1 MSPLP
6 PRRISA
12 AGVRAALDMQGQ
24 SDVNVLAWAGDGG
37 TFDIGL
43 QSLSGAAERNDNIIY
58 VCYDNEAYMNTGIQR
73 SSATPY
79 GAWTTTTPVE
89 SPKSEPK
96 KEHHGDPGGAQD
108 PVRRNRIH
116 RLSGRLLP
124 ENAKGKDGPGTRF
137 IHLWVT
143 CPTGYK
149 SEERYSIK
157 IARLAV
163 ETGMFPLY
171 EVEHGTRYT
180 INRTPAFSDLT
191 EYLNLQGRFRHLTE
205 AQIETMR
212 RNIKWEW
219 KRLEAKVEMGRKLE
233 VTPTDANITLGVRSC
248 KERQCESIVSACAT
262 YRPTSV
268 GCHGA
273 ISHSWTS
280 TCCSSRRNV
289 SISSSKRATDSCFV
303 WSMMAAQFACH
314 SRLSWMRRVAA
325 SWTGAKASSRIWTD
339 RTSLLLRSV

>member
-1 MSPLP
+1 
-6 PRRISA
+6 
-12 AGVRAALDMQGQ
+12 MQGQ

-73 SSATPY
+73 SSADTLRCLDY
-79 GAWTTTTPVE
+79 DHAVE

-96 KEHHGDPGGAQD
+96 KNIMEILAA
-108 PVRRNRIH
+108 H
-116 RLSGRLLP
+116 RVPYAATASIAYPDDFFRKMQK
-124 ENAKGKDGPGTRF
+124 ARAVQGTRF
-137 IHLWVT
+137 IHLWVP
-143 CPTGYK
+143 CPTGHK
-149 SEERYSIK
+149 FEERYSIK

-171 EVEHGTRYT
+171 EVEHGTSYT

-219 KRLEAKVEMGRKLE
+219 KRLQARVEMGQK
-233 VTPTDANITLGVRSC
+233 T
-248 KERQCESIVSACAT
+248 
-262 YRPTSV
+262 
-268 GCHGA
+268 
-273 ISHSWTS
+273 
-280 TCCSSRRNV
+280 
-289 SISSSKRATDSCFV
+289 
-303 WSMMAAQFACH
+303 
-314 SRLSWMRRVAA
+314 
-325 SWTGAKASSRIWTD
+325 
-339 RTSLLLRSV
+339 